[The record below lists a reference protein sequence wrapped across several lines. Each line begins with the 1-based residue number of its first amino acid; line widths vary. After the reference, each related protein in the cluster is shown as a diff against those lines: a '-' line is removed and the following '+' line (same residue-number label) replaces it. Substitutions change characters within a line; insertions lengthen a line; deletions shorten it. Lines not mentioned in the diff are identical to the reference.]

1 MTAIKRTD
9 QTQGDS
15 FVPRRRIGYRRIGAP
30 VAGRVVAHEY
40 VGQDRVAE
48 IAGAD
53 SEGQICRHRF
63 YLLRAAKR
71 MDAILVI
78 KNDALKNLKGHPKR
92 SPWIIL
98 KKRNQS
104 GPVESQ
110 RIP

>member
-1 MTAIKRTD
+1 MTAVEGAD

-30 VAGRVVAHEY
+30 VAGRVIAQEK
-40 VGQDRVAE
+40 VGQDRIAQ

-71 MDAILVI
+71 MDTILVI
-78 KNDALKNLKGHPKR
+78 KNDALENLKGHPKDR
-92 SPWIIL
+92 KSTRL
-98 KKRNQS
+98 NS
-104 GPVESQ
+104 S
-110 RIP
+110 